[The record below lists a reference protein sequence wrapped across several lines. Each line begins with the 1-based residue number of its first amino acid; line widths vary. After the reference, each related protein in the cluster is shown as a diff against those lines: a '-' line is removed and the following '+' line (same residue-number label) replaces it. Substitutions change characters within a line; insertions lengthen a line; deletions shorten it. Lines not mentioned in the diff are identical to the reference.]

1 MIKKFFIC
9 GFIFS
14 FLVNCSDNDGLSED
28 ADQDNFINI
37 AGARIALNSQTPRDW
52 NGQVI
57 DPYINPDPN
66 KALKGLLYLVVSSCS
81 YQVFL

>member
-1 MIKKFFIC
+1 MTLMMSIYSSSFGGFMIKKFFIC
-9 GFIFS
+9 GFILS

-57 DPYINPDPN
+57 DPI
-66 KALKGLLYLVVSSCS
+66 
-81 YQVFL
+81 YQS